1 MQQKPRQIAAR
12 ILFEWEAGN
21 QFAESVLREQLSQS
35 ILKPIDRHMVQEMV
49 FGVIRNMILLDT
61 WIDEKATRPPGKTRA
76 RTILRLGLYQI
87 AFMDRIP
94 EHAAV
99 HETVATARD
108 LRLHSQSGFI
118 NAILRG
124 FLREKE
130 NFLKQLEDW
139 KTTQANIA
147 YSHPNWL
154 FKKWKK
160 QFGDTEANKL
170 LQWNNQIP
178 SSYARWNPLSGNLE
192 ELELAWNEEGVVRK
206 EVHFPWSEDAKIYR
220 IVSFP
225 RQPDQLES
233 FKKGLFY
240 LQDPST
246 LLAVNLINAK
256 PDESILDSCA
266 APGGKTCAMAV
277 TMKNTGTI
285 VAADPDQGRLRRLC
299 ENTERLAVSNT
310 IVTLNVSKATDD
322 LPASFDAILID
333 APCSNSGVMRR
344 RLDVRWRLSVQEIK
358 SITEQQVTIL
368 KENANRLKPGGRLV
382 YSTCSLEP
390 EENHQIVAQFLE
402 ENPSFQMVEEKQL
415 TPFEH
420 GVDGAYAAKLVLN
433 QPQ

>member
-1 MQQKPRQIAAR
+1 
-12 ILFEWEAGN
+12 
-21 QFAESVLREQLSQS
+21 
-35 ILKPIDRHMVQEMV
+35 MVQEMV

-87 AFMDRIP
+87 AFMDRVP

-130 NFLKQLEDW
+130 NFLKRLEDW

-160 QFGDTEANKL
+160 QFGDSEADKL

-178 SSYARWNPLSGNLE
+178 SSYARWNPLCGNLE

-206 EVHFPWSEDAKIYR
+206 EVRFPWSEDAKVYR
-220 IVSFP
+220 IISFP

-246 LLAVNLINAK
+246 LQAVNLINAK

-266 APGGKTCAMAV
+266 APGGKTCAMAAM
-277 TMKNTGTI
+277 MKNTGTI

-310 IVTLNVSKATDD
+310 IATLHVSKATND
-322 LPASFDAILID
+322 LPTSFDAILID

-344 RLDVRWRLSVQEIK
+344 RLDVRWRLSLQEIK
-358 SITEQQVTIL
+358 SITEQQVAIL
-368 KENANRLKPGGRLV
+368 KENANLLKPGGRLV

-402 ENPSFQMVEEKQL
+402 ENPSFQLVEEKQL

-420 GVDGAYAAKLVLN
+420 GVDGAYAAKLILN

>member
-21 QFAESVLREQLSQS
+21 QFAESILREQLSQS
-35 ILKPIDRHMVQEMV
+35 SLKPIDRHMVQEMV

-87 AFMDRIP
+87 AFMDRVP

-130 NFLKQLEDW
+130 NFLKRLEDW

-160 QFGDTEANKL
+160 QFGDSEADKL

-178 SSYARWNPLSGNLE
+178 SSYARWNPLCGNLE

-206 EVHFPWSEDAKIYR
+206 EVRFPWSEDAKVYR
-220 IVSFP
+220 IISFP

-266 APGGKTCAMAV
+266 APGGKTCAMAAM
-277 TMKNTGTI
+277 MKNTGTI

-310 IVTLNVSKATDD
+310 IATLHVSKATND
-322 LPASFDAILID
+322 LPTSFDAILID

-344 RLDVRWRLSVQEIK
+344 RLDVRWRLSLQEIK
-358 SITEQQVTIL
+358 SITEQQVAIL
-368 KENANRLKPGGRLV
+368 KENANLLKPGGRLV

-402 ENPSFQMVEEKQL
+402 ENPSFQLVEEKQL

-420 GVDGAYAAKLVLN
+420 GVDGAYAAKLILN

>member
-35 ILKPIDRHMVQEMV
+35 SLKPIDRHMVQEMV

-61 WIDEKATRPPGKTRA
+61 WIDEKATRPPGKTRT

-124 FLREKE
+124 FLREKAI
-130 NFLKQLEDW
+130 FLKRLEDW

-160 QFGDTEANKL
+160 QFGDTEANKI

-178 SSYARWNPLSGNLE
+178 SS
-192 ELELAWNEEGVVRK
+192 
-206 EVHFPWSEDAKIYR
+206 
-220 IVSFP
+220 
-225 RQPDQLES
+225 
-233 FKKGLFY
+233 
-240 LQDPST
+240 
-246 LLAVNLINAK
+246 
-256 PDESILDSCA
+256 
-266 APGGKTCAMAV
+266 
-277 TMKNTGTI
+277 
-285 VAADPDQGRLRRLC
+285 
-299 ENTERLAVSNT
+299 
-310 IVTLNVSKATDD
+310 
-322 LPASFDAILID
+322 
-333 APCSNSGVMRR
+333 
-344 RLDVRWRLSVQEIK
+344 
-358 SITEQQVTIL
+358 
-368 KENANRLKPGGRLV
+368 
-382 YSTCSLEP
+382 
-390 EENHQIVAQFLE
+390 
-402 ENPSFQMVEEKQL
+402 
-415 TPFEH
+415 
-420 GVDGAYAAKLVLN
+420 
-433 QPQ
+433 

>member
-1 MQQKPRQIAAR
+1 
-12 ILFEWEAGN
+12 LN
-21 QFAESVLREQLSQS
+21 
-35 ILKPIDRHMVQEMV
+35 
-49 FGVIRNMILLDT
+49 
-61 WIDEKATRPPGKTRA
+61 
-76 RTILRLGLYQI
+76 
-87 AFMDRIP
+87 
-94 EHAAV
+94 
-99 HETVATARD
+99 
-108 LRLHSQSGFI
+108 SQSGFI

-160 QFGDTEANKL
+160 QFGDIEANKL

-178 SSYARWNPLSGNLE
+178 SSYARWNPLCGNVE

-246 LLAVNLINAK
+246 LLAVHLINAK

-310 IVTLNVSKATDD
+310 IVTLNVSKATND
-322 LPASFDAILID
+322 LPTSFDAILID

-358 SITEQQVTIL
+358 SITEQQVAIL
-368 KENANRLKPGGRLV
+368 KENANLLKPGGRLV

-402 ENPSFQMVEEKQL
+402 ENTSFQMVEEKQL

-420 GVDGAYAAKLVLN
+420 GVDGAYAAKLVIN

>member
-35 ILKPIDRHMVQEMV
+35 SLKPIDRHMVQEMV

-61 WIDEKATRPPGKTRA
+61 WIDEKATRPPGKTRT

-108 LRLHSQSGFI
+108 LRLNSQSGFI

-160 QFGDTEANKL
+160 QFGDIEANKL

-178 SSYARWNPLSGNLE
+178 SSYARWNPLCGNLE
-192 ELELAWNEEGVVRK
+192 ELELAWNEEGIQIKPKRTV
-206 EVHFPWSEDAKIYR
+206 AK
-220 IVSFP
+220 
-225 RQPDQLES
+225 
-233 FKKGLFY
+233 
-240 LQDPST
+240 
-246 LLAVNLINAK
+246 
-256 PDESILDSCA
+256 
-266 APGGKTCAMAV
+266 
-277 TMKNTGTI
+277 
-285 VAADPDQGRLRRLC
+285 VA
-299 ENTERLAVSNT
+299 
-310 IVTLNVSKATDD
+310 
-322 LPASFDAILID
+322 
-333 APCSNSGVMRR
+333 
-344 RLDVRWRLSVQEIK
+344 
-358 SITEQQVTIL
+358 
-368 KENANRLKPGGRLV
+368 
-382 YSTCSLEP
+382 
-390 EENHQIVAQFLE
+390 
-402 ENPSFQMVEEKQL
+402 
-415 TPFEH
+415 
-420 GVDGAYAAKLVLN
+420 
-433 QPQ
+433 

>member
-21 QFAESVLREQLSQS
+21 QFAESILREQLSQS
-35 ILKPIDRHMVQEMV
+35 SLKPIDRHMVQEMV

-87 AFMDRIP
+87 AFMDRVP

-130 NFLKQLEDW
+130 NFLKRLKDW

-160 QFGDTEANKL
+160 QFGDSEADKL

-178 SSYARWNPLSGNLE
+178 SSYARWNPLCGNLE

-206 EVHFPWSEDAKIYR
+206 EVRFPWSEDAKVYR

-266 APGGKTCAMAV
+266 APGGKTCAMAAM
-277 TMKNTGTI
+277 MKNTGTI

-310 IVTLNVSKATDD
+310 TATLHVSKATND
-322 LPASFDAILID
+322 LPTSFDAILID

-344 RLDVRWRLSVQEIK
+344 RLDVRWRLSLQEIK
-358 SITEQQVTIL
+358 SLTEQQVAIL
-368 KENANRLKPGGRLV
+368 KENANLLKPGGRLV

-402 ENPSFQMVEEKQL
+402 ENTSFQMVEEKQL

-420 GVDGAYAAKLVLN
+420 GVDGAYAAKLILN